1 MEARGAVPGLW
12 AITSYFNPVRYRRK
26 LENFRSFRRRL
37 TVPLVAVEHAAVGGF
52 DLGPRDADILL
63 RAHGGAVLWQ
73 KERLLNLALDVL
85 PRDCDAVAWLDAD
98 VILDRPGWADD
109 ARDAL
114 QRLDLLHL
122 FHERHNLPPDADLGE
137 LSAWSRHSATS
148 LSFVHR
154 LAAGTASPGDLTL
167 NNAQLRL
174 GSTAGLAWAA
184 RRDAIERHRLYDAC
198 IVGGGDR
205 VMLCAALGHLDE
217 GCLTQRMNPRRA
229 EHFLAWARP
238 FAGALAGRVGSLPGR
253 VFHLWHGDLQ
263 NRGYE
268 ARLAILEDFDP
279 STDIAI
285 DRSGCWRWSSD
296 KPALHA
302 AVERYFVG
310 RREDGEER
318 SPAPDH
324 CRIS

>member
-1 MEARGAVPGLW
+1 MAARSESSGLW
-12 AITSYFNPVRYRRK
+12 AITSYFNPARYRRK
-26 LENFRSFRRRL
+26 LENYRIFRRRL
-37 TVPLVAVEHAAVGGF
+37 TVPLVTVEHAAAGTF
-52 DLGPRDADILL
+52 ELGPDDADVLL
-63 RAHGGAVLWQ
+63 RVDGGAVLWQ
-73 KERLLNLALDVL
+73 KERLLNLALAAL
-85 PRDCDAVAWLDAD
+85 PGDCDAVAWLDAD
-98 VILDRPGWADD
+98 VVFDRAGWVKD

-114 QRLDLLHL
+114 ARVDLLHL
-122 FHERHNLPPDADLGE
+122 FHERHNLPPDADLGDP
-137 LSAWSRHSATS
+137 LAWRGPPTS
-148 LSFVHR
+148 ESFVHR
-154 LAAGTASPGDLTL
+154 LARGTATPRDLTL

-184 RRDAIERHRLYDAC
+184 RRDVIERHRLYDAC

-217 GCLTQRMNPRRA
+217 GCVTQRMNPRRA

-238 FAGALAGRVGSLPGR
+238 FAEALSGRVGSVPGR
-253 VFHLWHGDLQ
+253 VFHLWHGDLR

-268 ARLAILEDFDP
+268 DRLAILEELDP
-279 STDIAI
+279 FTDVAV

-302 AVERYFVG
+302 AVERYFVD

-318 SPAPDH
+318 SSAPGG
-324 CRIS
+324 CRLS